1 MKVKSW
7 TINHFWQ
14 CHKQRHLLAF
24 FLKNPR
30 NHRENCPHIWKSPHP
45 LKKLPFWGRKKVRNC
60 LIFLYGSVTYP
71 KCLFCKKNGFR
82 WVNSSLGGAVK
93 NLHPHI
99 GGSHFALLSRH
110 PEIRKRQSAVMHYP
124 ETKSHEGNFF
134 GNNRAHDSGL
144 CITTIFNFLS
154 FLFSEMLDK
163 TKTNLSNDVTVGF
176 KKFDIHRK
184 YLKHNVCQRE
194 RIKTLGSVNNHF

>member
-1 MKVKSW
+1 MG
-7 TINHFWQ
+7 
-14 CHKQRHLLAF
+14 
-24 FLKNPR
+24 
-30 NHRENCPHIWKSPHP
+30 P

-60 LIFLYGSVTYP
+60 PIFLYGSVTYP

-124 ETKSHEGNFF
+124 LLVMISIPRMIWIPHHCWYDCHVFPSLGRICWLQRVNPKSIQEVLQTYCRNE
-134 GNNRAHDSGL
+134 N
-144 CITTIFNFLS
+144 CIIS
-154 FLFSEMLDK
+154 FL
-163 TKTNLSNDVTVGF
+163 
-176 KKFDIHRK
+176 DII
-184 YLKHNVCQRE
+184 E
-194 RIKTLGSVNNHF
+194 